1 MANLSGSFQELS
13 PEVMQW
19 LQQFAGANAARSAD
33 PNSAVRPMEGL
44 PAPPQGAAAQ
54 PVQTPFY
61 TNLPQP
67 GILDVLKQYF
77 MPASTQSLAGGVP
90 QAGVPTAEGLAQ
102 RNQNLQPR

>member
-19 LQQFAGANAARSAD
+19 LQQFAGANAAGQQA
-33 PNSAVRPMEGL
+33 
-44 PAPPQGAAAQ
+44 PAPPMGAAAQ

-67 GILDVLKQYF
+67 GILDVLKSYF
-77 MPASTQSLAGGVP
+77 MPSTQSLAGGALQP
-90 QAGVPTAEGLAQ
+90 AAPTAEGLAQ
-102 RNQNLQPR
+102 RNRALGGGN